1 MSDLLYHVKRTIT
14 NFADDKS
21 GATRVVDVLGT
32 FTDLAAAKL
41 AANAG
46 LASEGYVKDDFEVY
60 EQKSETAFQKWKHAD
75 EVTVFARAP
84 AGQEF
89 EVCLDTKPNTG
100 FEGNVNGEV
109 EGHLHYVLQTTID
122 YNNDRIGG
130 IQTTE
135 VEGTYPTRA
144 QAFEAAKTILLDN
157 EVKKSDFAEYDAK
170 DEFEGEWPYGDECLV
185 HAVGQTGEN
194 FKVLVKAQPHSHK
207 LHACKHHEGKK
218 CECECQHGD
227 AACKAKQCKHDDC
240 ECSSKSR

>member
-60 EQKSETAFQKWKHAD
+60 EQKSETALEQWKHAD
-75 EVTVFARAP
+75 GVTIFARAP

-100 FEGNVNGEV
+100 FKGNVDGEV

-157 EVKKSDFAEYDAK
+157 EVKKADFARTSSRAS
-170 DEFEGEWPYGDECLV
+170 GPTATSAWSTP
-185 HAVGQTGEN
+185 
-194 FKVLVKAQPHSHK
+194 S

-240 ECSSKSR
+240 ECSGKSH